1 MNINSIKYKYHD
13 VIAETCKTIF
23 EDVFDEDEIA
33 DEIEYDADW
42 QPACDAHILNIFV
55 NWKTERTRVGVS
67 YTLDTGTGGLY
78 LVKDGP
84 KFRLKTTKD
93 AEFSNVSISKT
104 ILDEND
110 NEIAEFEW
118 NGDTRKWRRSL
129 TLNESCELN
138 DLSPELKHDSDRILK
153 WIKNQDN
160 GFKTTTQIVAKE
172 VRKCNYDQ
180 DYLEKL
186 DNALILGAIKRG
198 FLLYRPAHEENS
210 GVKPYNLEFTLKK
223 DC

>member
-118 NGDTRKWRRSL
+118 NSENRKWTSVSSEDEMNARDLKLAVDTDKEMPISW
-129 TLNESCELN
+129 EQAKKEL
-138 DLSPELKHDSDRILK
+138 S
-153 WIKNQDN
+153 
-160 GFKTTTQIVAKE
+160 
-172 VRKCNYDQ
+172 
-180 DYLEKL
+180 
-186 DNALILGAIKRG
+186 
-198 FLLYRPAHEENS
+198 
-210 GVKPYNLEFTLKK
+210 
-223 DC
+223 